1 MAFCK
6 EVISMSYISNEVMNE
21 IRNKTDIVDVIS
33 KYVNLTKK
41 GKNYFG
47 VCPFHDDHSPSMSVS
62 PDKQI
67 YTCFSCGA
75 SGNVFTF
82 VADFE
87 KISFLQAVRLLGEKA
102 GINVGSD
109 VSYSEKKDEYF
120 DVYSLANKF
129 YQNSLFTNLGK
140 NAIEYLEKRNID
152 KDTIKK
158 FGIGLSIQ
166 KVSITDYLVSKK
178 YSIDKLVQYGITN
191 DNGHDIFI
199 NRIMFPIYDL
209 SGNPVAFSGRIYNTR
224 DTAKYVNTK
233 ETDKFKKGKILYN
246 YHIAKEQLK
255 KNDTVII
262 MEGQMDV
269 IRASTIGVNN
279 CIATMGTALTKD
291 HKNII
296 RNMTNNVVLCF
307 DGDAAGEKA
316 TVSAIELLEDSGVN
330 IKIVRLPDNMDPD
343 EYILKNG
350 KDSFLAQ
357 INSGINLIDY
367 KMELL
372 KKNKNFGNIK
382 DISSYINSAL
392 KELINEKDDIVVE
405 LNLKKISDN
414 FNIDYETIRDKYK
427 KLVKNKKEVIKVV
440 KPKKSYNKY
449 VMAENSLIYYML
461 KNEKVLNMVENSVGY
476 FPDKN
481 IRDLSNEIIYYF
493 HKYGII
499 NVADFISY
507 ISDRAE
513 MLKTLQDIIAMD
525 IKEDFQELEIEDY
538 IFVVNSY
545 HREVKIN
552 NLNKKLK
559 EEKDPLKQAEISME
573 IMKIR
578 GGFRNG
584 IRN

>member
-1 MAFCK
+1 
-6 EVISMSYISNEVMNE
+6 MSYISNEVMNE

-87 KISFLQAVRLLGEKA
+87 KISFLQAVRLLGEKV

-109 VSYSEKKDEYF
+109 VSYNEKRDEYF

-382 DISSYINSAL
+382 DVSSYINSAL
-392 KELINEKDDIVVE
+392 KELTNEKDDIVIE

>member
-1 MAFCK
+1 
-6 EVISMSYISNEVMNE
+6 
-21 IRNKTDIVDVIS
+21 
-33 KYVNLTKK
+33 
-41 GKNYFG
+41 
-47 VCPFHDDHSPSMSVS
+47 
-62 PDKQI
+62 
-67 YTCFSCGA
+67 
-75 SGNVFTF
+75 
-82 VADFE
+82 
-87 KISFLQAVRLLGEKA
+87 
-102 GINVGSD
+102 
-109 VSYSEKKDEYF
+109 
-120 DVYSLANKF
+120 
-129 YQNSLFTNLGK
+129 
-140 NAIEYLEKRNID
+140 
-152 KDTIKK
+152 
-158 FGIGLSIQ
+158 
-166 KVSITDYLVSKK
+166 
-178 YSIDKLVQYGITN
+178 
-191 DNGHDIFI
+191 
-199 NRIMFPIYDL
+199 
-209 SGNPVAFSGRIYNTR
+209 
-224 DTAKYVNTK
+224 
-233 ETDKFKKGKILYN
+233 
-246 YHIAKEQLK
+246 
-255 KNDTVII
+255 
-262 MEGQMDV
+262 
-269 IRASTIGVNN
+269 
-279 CIATMGTALTKD
+279 MGTALTKD

-382 DISSYINSAL
+382 DVSSYINSAL
-392 KELINEKDDIVVE
+392 KELTNEKDDIVIE

-414 FNIDYETIRDKYK
+414 FNIDYGTIRDKYK

-525 IKEDFQELEIEDY
+525 IKENFQELEIEDY

>member
-1 MAFCK
+1 MA
-6 EVISMSYISNEVMNE
+6 YINNEVVNE

-47 VCPFHDDHSPSMSVS
+47 ICPFHDDHSPSMSVS

-82 VADFE
+82 VADYE
-87 KISFLQAVRLLGEKA
+87 KISFHEAVRLLGEKV
-102 GINVGSD
+102 GIEVGESITSD
-109 VSYSEKKDEYF
+109 AKKDDYF
-120 DVYSLANKF
+120 DIYNIANKF

-152 KDTIKK
+152 KETIKK

-166 KVSITDYLVSKK
+166 KVSLTDYLVNKK
-178 YSIDKLVQYGITN
+178 YSIDKLIDCGITN

-209 SGNPVAFSGRIYNTR
+209 NGNPVAFSGRIYNTR

-255 KNDTVII
+255 KNDSIII

-269 IRASTIGVNN
+269 IRASTIGINN

-296 RNMTNNVVLCF
+296 RNMANTIILCF
-307 DGDAAGEKA
+307 DGDSAGEKA
-316 TVSAIELLEDSGVN
+316 TISAIELLEDTDAN

-357 INSGINLIDY
+357 IKSASSLIDY

-372 KKNKNFGNIK
+372 KKSKDFSNIK
-382 DISSYINSAL
+382 DVSSYINSAL
-392 KELINEKDDIVVE
+392 KELVNEKDDIIIE

-414 FNIDYETIRDKYK
+414 FNIEYKTIKDKYN
-427 KLVKNKKEVIKVV
+427 KLIKNKKIIIKEI
-440 KPKKSYNKY
+440 KPKNNYNKY
-449 VMAENSLIYYML
+449 DMAENYLIYYML
-461 KNEKVLNMVENSVGY
+461 KDTKVLNMVENRVGY
-476 FPDKN
+476 FPNKN
-481 IRDLSNEIIYYF
+481 IRELSNEIIYYF

-507 ISDRAE
+507 ISDRE
-513 MLKTLQDIIAMD
+513 EIRKTLQDIIAMN
-525 IKEDFQELEIEDY
+525 IKEDFQEKEIEDY
-538 IFVVNSY
+538 IFVVNEY
-545 HREVKIN
+545 HKEERIN

-578 GGFRNG
+578 GGSKNG

>member
-1 MAFCK
+1 
-6 EVISMSYISNEVMNE
+6 MSYISNEVMNE

-382 DISSYINSAL
+382 DVSSYINSAL
-392 KELINEKDDIVVE
+392 KELTNEKDDIVIE

-414 FNIDYETIRDKYK
+414 FNIDYETIKDKYK
-427 KLVKNKKEVIKVV
+427 KLVKNKKEVIKAV

>member
-1 MAFCK
+1 
-6 EVISMSYISNEVMNE
+6 MSYISNEVMNE

-392 KELINEKDDIVVE
+392 KELTNEKDDIVIE

-559 EEKDPLKQAEISME
+559 EEKDPLKQADISLE

-578 GGFRNG
+578 
-584 IRN
+584 